1 VGLVGANGSGKTT
14 LCRILAGIEEPDTG
28 TVSRAREAR
37 IGYLPQEVAA
47 SRAGSVLEEA
57 LGGFDEVWRIERE
70 MDEVARALA
79 GAPHT
84 TLTERYGE
92 LQHRFEAL
100 GGYRL
105 ETEARTI
112 LGGLG
117 FRPEDFSRPLAEFS
131 GGWRMRAAL
140 ARLLLLRPALLLLD
154 EPTNHL
160 DLESL
165 AWLEATLAAWDGAVV
180 IVSHDRYFLNRM
192 VTGIADLGPS
202 GLTLYAGTYDAYLVE
217 REARRALL
225 EARAANQARRVAD
238 IERFIERFRYQ
249 ATKAR
254 QVQSRIKMLERLERV
269 EVAPESRALRFAFP
283 APPRTGRR
291 VISLTD
297 AYRAYGDNV
306 VYAGVDFAV
315 ERGERVG
322 LVGANGAGKS
332 TLLRMLAGVLTADRG
347 ERVLGAHVAV
357 HYYAQHQVDALD
369 PDLTVLEELTR
380 AVPELTH
387 TRVRTLLGTFLF
399 SGDAVDKTV
408 RVLSGGE
415 KARLALA
422 KMLAR
427 PAALLCLDEP
437 TNHLDLAAREVLE
450 RALADF
456 PGTIVFISHDRYF
469 LNRIATR
476 IVEIAQGRLASYL
489 GDYDDYLAAKVRTSG
504 DEARGT
510 PLRSKNNSPAAPPAP
525 HRRAPRASSPGEPA
539 RLPRKPRV
547 SSEVRELRRRLDDVE
562 RQIHALEERLSQI
575 GEALADPAL
584 YADGARARA
593 VALERKA
600 AEEHVAWLMREWE
613 ELSMALAAHE

>member
-1 VGLVGANGSGKTT
+1 M
-14 LCRILAGIEEPDTG
+14 
-28 TVSRAREAR
+28 SRARAAT

-57 LGGFDEVWRIERE
+57 LGGFEEVWRIERE

-79 GAPHT
+79 REPRPA
-84 TLTERYGE
+84 LTERYGE
-92 LQHRFEAL
+92 LQHRFDAL

-105 ETEARTI
+105 ETEAKTV

-117 FRPEDFSRPLAEFS
+117 FRPEDVARPLEEFS

-140 ARLLLLRPALLLLD
+140 ARLLLLRPSLLLLD

-165 AWLEATLAAWDGAVV
+165 AWLETTLASWDGAVV

-192 VTGIADLGPS
+192 VTAIAELGPS
-202 GLTLYAGTYDAYLVE
+202 GLALYAGSYDAYLVQ
-217 REARRALL
+217 REARQAIR
-225 EARAANQARRVAD
+225 EARAANQARRVAE

-269 EVAPESRALRFAFP
+269 TIAPEARALRFTFP
-283 APPRTGRR
+283 PPPRTGRR
-291 VISLTD
+291 VVAL
-297 AYRAYGDNV
+297 AAAHKAYGANV
-306 VYAGVDFAV
+306 VYAGVDLAV

-322 LVGANGAGKS
+322 LVGPNGSGKS
-332 TLLRMLAGVLTADRG
+332 TLLRMLAGVLPLDRG
-347 ERVLGAHVAV
+347 ERVLGAQVAV

-369 PDLTVLEELTR
+369 PDLTVLDELARAAPELGHTR
-380 AVPELTH
+380 A
-387 TRVRTLLGTFLF
+387 RTLLGTFLF
-399 SGDAVDKTV
+399 SGDAVEKTV
-408 RVLSGGE
+408 RILSGGE

-437 TNHLDLAAREVLE
+437 TNHLDVAAREVLE

-456 PGTIVFISHDRYF
+456 AGTIVFISHDRYF

-476 IVEIAQGRLASYL
+476 IVEVGGGRLATYL
-489 GDYDDYLAAKVRTSG
+489 GDYDEYLAAKARTTDG
-504 DEARGT
+504 GPGRGG
-510 PLRSKNNSPAAPPAP
+510 PLGSKNNSPAVPPAP
-525 HRRAPRASSPGEPA
+525 AHRLPGAASAKAPAKP
-539 RLPRKPRV
+539 PRKPRV
-547 SSEVRELRRRLDDVE
+547 SPEVRELRRRLDDVE
-562 RQIHALEERLSQI
+562 RQIQTLEARLSQI
-575 GEALADPAL
+575 GDALADPAL
-584 YADGARARA
+584 YADGARVRA
-593 VALERKA
+593 VALERKM

-613 ELSMALAAHE
+613 ELSMALASHE